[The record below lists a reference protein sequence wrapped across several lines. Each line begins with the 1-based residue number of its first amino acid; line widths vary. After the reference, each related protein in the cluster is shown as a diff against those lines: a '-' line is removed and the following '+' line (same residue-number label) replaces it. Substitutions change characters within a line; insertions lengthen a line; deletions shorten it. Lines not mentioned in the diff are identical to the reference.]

1 MDIFHKKADQNSH
14 VDVINLCKFNK
25 CMLSLGYALKIRF
38 SSVVSSSCALLSSE
52 KEIKLKF
59 FPTEKSSVF
68 RNKMYVARDK
78 HKLFRRRWKNT
89 FPSHMGFT

>member
-38 SSVVSSSCALLSSE
+38 FILRAFVE
-52 KEIKLKF
+52 RETKL
-59 FPTEKSSVF
+59 
-68 RNKMYVARDK
+68 N
-78 HKLFRRRWKNT
+78 
-89 FPSHMGFT
+89 